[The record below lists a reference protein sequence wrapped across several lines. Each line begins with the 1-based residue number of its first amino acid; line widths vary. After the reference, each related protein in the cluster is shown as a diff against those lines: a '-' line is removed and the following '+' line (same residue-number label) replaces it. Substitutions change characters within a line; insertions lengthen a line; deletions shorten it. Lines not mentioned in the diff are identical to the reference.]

1 MSQGDSERLGRREA
15 LVGMAATLGAAT
27 LGVGGAASRAVAL
40 DTGTLET
47 GALETGALNTAPDA
61 SEAADETRP
70 VGPHGLRTP
79 DAGVEALFGDL
90 TGRVIEGHWRIE
102 AVHAVRAGAIPV
114 VFSIRTGQRFAA
126 EVFRWDPTDPAPLGR
141 AGELAIYLAN
151 GGDGATATHEMG
163 GLGARALGRALQAR
177 LASGAPVPEGL
188 TSLGVRSRLH
198 PRGAF
203 DIPC

>member
-40 DTGTLET
+40 DT
-47 GALETGALNTAPDA
+47 APSAD
-61 SEAADETRP
+61 SEGESETRP